1 MQWHQLL
8 QVFLRPLKL
17 KKLIINSRCR
27 GQMKDWVLLDV
38 RRLMLKLL
46 LLLLLLLFEMLGT
59 LATTFDAVFVADS
72 RCRPHHDEC
81 RLINCLNFLKKLV
94 KTYFFPSKWVE
105 RFVSSDR
112 LRDNAADLLDLCQ
125 IKIWIR
131 IFSLNDLVRSS
142 FDRKWCSSLEI
153 RIRIKNVSCVVF
165 GAK

>member
-38 RRLMLKLL
+38 RRLMLLLLVL

-81 RLINCLNFLKKLV
+81 RFINCLNFLKKLV

-125 IKIWIR
+125 IKIWIQ
-131 IFSLNDLVRSS
+131 IFFSQWLGPIFVRSKMM
-142 FDRKWCSSLEI
+142 F
-153 RIRIKNVSCVVF
+153 VV
-165 GAK
+165 GNSNLN

>member
-38 RRLMLKLL
+38 RRLMLLLVVL

-131 IFSLNDLVRSS
+131 IFFSQWLGPIFVWSKMM
-142 FDRKWCSSLEI
+142 F
-153 RIRIKNVSCVVF
+153 VV
-165 GAK
+165 GNSNPN